1 MIVDK
6 KQAAAERAVEF
17 VQNGMV
23 VGLGTGSTANFAI
36 EALGRRVKEGLE
48 IAGVATSIGTER
60 LAKKFGV
67 PLVPLDEV
75 KLIDLTID
83 GADEVDPSF
92 NLIKGMGGA
101 LFREKVVAY
110 ASLEEIIIVD
120 DSKLVDVLGIRTPLP
135 VEVAPF
141 GHRLTKAALEALGCQ
156 AKLKGGEK
164 PFKTDNGNLIYEC
177 KFDRIEDPE
186 FLEIEIHLIPGV
198 METGLF
204 IDLATKVVV
213 GQESGTQVREK
224 F

>member
-1 MIVDK
+1 MDK
-6 KQAAAERAVEF
+6 KKAAAERAVEF
-17 VQNGMV
+17 VQNGMI

-48 IAGVATSIGTER
+48 IAGVATSTGTEQ
-60 LAKKFGV
+60 LAKKYGV

-75 KLIDLTID
+75 KLIDVTID

-135 VEVAPF
+135 VEVAAF
-141 GHRLTKAALEALGCQ
+141 GHKLTKASLEGLGCQ

-198 METGLF
+198 VETGLF

-213 GQESGTQVREK
+213 GQDSGTELREK

>member
-1 MIVDK
+1 VNVDK
-6 KQAAAERAVEF
+6 KKAAAERAVEF

-23 VGLGTGSTANFAI
+23 VGLGTGSTANYAI

-48 IAGVATSIGTER
+48 IAGVATSSGTEQ
-60 LAKKFGV
+60 LAKKSGV

-75 KLIDLTID
+75 KIIDITID

-120 DSKLVDVLGIRTPLP
+120 ESKLVSVLGMRSPLP
-135 VEVAPF
+135 IEVAPF
-141 GHRLTKAALEALGCQ
+141 GHKLTKAALEGLGCQ
-156 AKLKGGEK
+156 AHLKGGEK

-177 KFDRIEDPE
+177 KFERIEDPE

-198 METGLF
+198 VETGLF

-213 GQESGTQVREK
+213 GQEGGTQVREK

>member
-1 MIVDK
+1 VTVDK
-6 KQAAAERAVEF
+6 KKAAAERAVEF
-17 VQNGMV
+17 VQNGMI

-36 EALGRRVKEGLE
+36 EALGKRVKEGLE
-48 IAGVATSIGTER
+48 ITGVATSSGTEQ

-67 PLVPLDEV
+67 PLLPIDEV
-75 KLIDLTID
+75 KLIDITID

-141 GHRLTKAALEALGCQ
+141 GHTLTRTALEELGCQ

-164 PFKTDNGNLIYEC
+164 QFKTDSGNLIYEC
-177 KFDRIEDPE
+177 KFERIDDPE

-198 METGLF
+198 IETGLF

-213 GQESGTQVREK
+213 GQDDGTQVREK